1 MVRMFAAFCRSR
13 GQSYRR
19 STGGPLMSVPHVGLT
34 CIREYG
40 AAMGPRNVL
49 VHCLSRL
56 GAAAAVLTAELQGG
70 DGVFAVLARERGQ
83 AAHCFYGVM
92 SHSFNCSRFSR

>member
-1 MVRMFAAFCRSR
+1 MFAAFCRHPAAR
-13 GQSYRR
+13 SYRR
-19 STGGPLMSVPHVGLT
+19 WIGRRLMSVPHVRLT

-40 AAMGPRNVL
+40 AAMGARNVL

-70 DGVFAVLARERGQ
+70 DGVFTVLARERGQ